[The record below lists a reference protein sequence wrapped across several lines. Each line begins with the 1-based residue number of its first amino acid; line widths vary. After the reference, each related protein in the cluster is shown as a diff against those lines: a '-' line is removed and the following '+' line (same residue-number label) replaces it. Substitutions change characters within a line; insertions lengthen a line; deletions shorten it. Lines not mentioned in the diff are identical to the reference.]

1 MLIGIDGRI
10 LAGKGDGIRR
20 YATSLVKHILKIDRE
35 NEYII
40 YLSKDCHL
48 SEKYIEHDNCQLK
61 VIDVPSILWKTPLF
75 TRVLDRDA
83 VEIFHSLAYV
93 LPLAPKA
100 MRKTLLV
107 ATFHG
112 LHSEYFLTS
121 YYETIYWILTY
132 RSSAKIAD
140 AIFSVSQS
148 LKEEICKKYDISSDK
163 IYVTYSGVAENFKP
177 LKGDEKAIYCKHIIQ
192 KYGIPTENY
201 VLYPGGG
208 LSPNKNLITVIK
220 AWKVLKKKD
229 FRNIPLVI
237 TRVNTNSIS
246 SILKSLDLVGG
257 KDVIGI
263 RWVDE
268 KDLTPLYSCALVSV
282 YPSVY
287 EGFGSPVVEAMACGT
302 PVITS
307 NISAMPEIAGDAA
320 LLVNNPY
327 DPYEWA
333 EKIITLLDN
342 EDLREELIKRG
353 LTRAKNF
360 TFDKIAKRTIDA
372 YKEILKKEVH

>member
-1 MLIGIDGRI
+1 
-10 LAGKGDGIRR
+10 
-20 YATSLVKHILKIDRE
+20 
-35 NEYII
+35 
-40 YLSKDCHL
+40 
-48 SEKYIEHDNCQLK
+48 
-61 VIDVPSILWKTPLF
+61 
-75 TRVLDRDA
+75 
-83 VEIFHSLAYV
+83 
-93 LPLAPKA
+93 
-100 MRKTLLV
+100 MRK
-107 ATFHG
+107 
-112 LHSEYFLTS
+112 Y
-121 YYETIYWILTY
+121 
-132 RSSAKIAD
+132 
-140 AIFSVSQS
+140 
-148 LKEEICKKYDISSDK
+148 K
-163 IYVTYSGVAENFKP
+163 IY
-177 LKGDEKAIYCKHIIQ
+177 
-192 KYGIPTENY
+192 TENY

-208 LSPNKNLITVIK
+208 LSPNKNLITIIK

-229 FRNIPLVI
+229 FRNIPLII
-237 TRVNTNSIS
+237 TRVDTNSIS
-246 SILKSLDLVGG
+246 SILKSLDLVGD

-263 RWVDE
+263 KWVDE
-268 KDLTPLYSCALVSV
+268 KDLPLLYSCALLSV

-333 EKIITLLDN
+333 EKITALRDD
-342 EDLREELIKRG
+342 EDLREKLIKRG